1 MVLTVGR
8 RHCEPT
14 GPQRV
19 GENVAQA
26 RDPEK
31 TLEGQEKPNP
41 QTAMLGAQKNETK
54 ATDDNEEAEF
64 EILTTV
70 EKAIPRPEV
79 LREGHRNQLNGGQ
92 CQKQAAEPGA
102 DLSAVRE
109 RELTRPHRDR
119 FGIHRHSPCLD
130 PTPTGH
136 PAQTDHPP
144 QSSAPK
150 GVEFRPP
157 RVSGGAGT

>member
-1 MVLTVGR
+1 MVLTVER

-31 TLEGQEKPNP
+31 TLEGQEKANP

-70 EKAIPRPEV
+70 EKAIPGPEV
-79 LREGHRNQLNGGQ
+79 LREGHRKQLNGCQ
-92 CQKQAAEPGA
+92 CQEQAAEPGA

-119 FGIHRHSPCLD
+119 FGIPPHSPRFD
-130 PTPTGH
+130 PTLTGH
-136 PAQTDHPP
+136 PAQTDPP